1 MRRRSLI
8 VFIIINVFVSL
19 GVVLLALRL
28 ANPEGGTTTEP
39 PRVITVEI
47 RITNTPDPNLPSGVQ
62 VVTATPSP
70 LPSQVVL
77 PTGLLDE
84 TQVAV
89 AATSGTPIAD
99 VTVASLPAATI
110 DPAIAGL
117 SAQVQET
124 ASALPPNCVLHT
136 LKEGEF
142 PGLVAEQYEGV
153 SVFDLL
159 AVNNLTEESS
169 AFLQIG
175 QVLIVPLPGCGLI
188 GQLEAQTQ
196 TAEAII
202 ALTPTD
208 TPTVTG
214 TPPTDTP
221 MPTDTPVPTETLT
234 PSITPSDMPTAT
246 ISPTPTETFTPS
258 LTPSP
263 TFTPSAT
270 IPPTA
275 ANAQVVIRAVQNA
288 GDVTAEQVVI
298 RNNGAT
304 VNLNGWT
311 LRDNSGSVYTFGEKF
326 LFSNAELI
334 VFSGVGTDTP
344 VAVYWGRDQAAWSS
358 GESVILSDPRG
369 TAQSIFTVP

>member
-19 GVVLLALRL
+19 GVVLLALRF
-28 ANPEGGTTTEP
+28 ANPQGGSSNEP

-47 RITNTPDPNLPSGVQ
+47 RITNTPDPEQPGGVL

-84 TQVAV
+84 TQVA
-89 AATSGTPIAD
+89 AAVTSGTPLSE
-99 VTVASLPAATI
+99 VTSAPAATI
-110 DPAIAGL
+110 DPAIVGL
-117 SAQVQET
+117 SAEIQET
-124 ASALPPNCVLHT
+124 ATGLPPNCILHT

-153 SVFDLL
+153 NVFDLL
-159 AVNNLTEESS
+159 AVNNLTEES
-169 AFLQIG
+169 AVFLQIG
-175 QVLIVPLPGCGLI
+175 QVLIVPLPGCNLLT
-188 GQLEAQTQ
+188 QFESQTQ
-196 TAEAII
+196 TAEAIL

-208 TPTVTG
+208 TPTLTG
-214 TPPTDTP
+214 TPPTATP
-221 MPTDTPVPTETLT
+221 TPTDTLT
-234 PSITPSDMPTAT
+234 PSATPSDAPTAT
-246 ISPTPTETFTPS
+246 ETPTPSATFTPS
-258 LTPSP
+258 LTPSV
-263 TFTPSAT
+263 TYTPSAT

-275 ANAQVVIRAVQNA
+275 ANAQVAIRAVQNA
-288 GDVTAEQVVI
+288 GDVTAEQVII

-311 LRDNSGSVYTFGEKF
+311 LRDNSGNVYTFGEKF
-326 LFSNAELI
+326 LFSNADLI
-334 VFSGVGTDTP
+334 VYSGVGTDTP
-344 VAVYWGRDQAAWSS
+344 VVVYWGRDEAAWSS
-358 GESVILSDPRG
+358 GESVILSDPQG

>member
-19 GVVLLALRL
+19 GVVLLALRF
-28 ANPEGGTTTEP
+28 ANPQGSTSTEP

-47 RITNTPDPNLPSGVQ
+47 RITNTPDPNQPSGVV

-70 LPSQVVL
+70 LPSQVQL

-84 TQVAV
+84 TQVVV
-89 AATSGTPIAD
+89 AATSGTTLPEE
-99 VTVASLPAATI
+99 TLSSGPAATI

-117 SAQVQET
+117 SAEVQET
-124 ASALPPNCVLHT
+124 ASALPPNCILHT

-153 SVFDLL
+153 NVFDLL
-159 AVNNLTEESS
+159 AVNNLTEETA

-175 QVLIVPLPGCGLI
+175 QVLIVPLPGCSILT
-188 GQLEAQTQ
+188 QFESQTQ

-214 TPPTDTP
+214 TPPTPTP
-221 MPTDTPVPTETLT
+221 TPTETLT
-234 PSITPSDMPTAT
+234 PSATPSDAPSAT
-246 ISPTPTETFTPS
+246 TSPTPSPTFTPS

-275 ANAQVVIRAVQNA
+275 ANAQVAIRAVQNA

-311 LRDNSGSVYTFGEKF
+311 LRDNSGNIYTFGEKF

-358 GESVILSDPRG
+358 GESVILSDPQG